1 MRSEDGSSSPNN
13 TLGALLMLATSIL
26 LHTETVDG
34 TVVPVWEEVQR
45 ADVSVLKDI
54 MTSRGDTVVSLHYT
68 RIPITAEK
76 PPDYADLKDF
86 IELALGTPPDTP
98 IVVNCQ
104 LGRGRST
111 LASIILVLIKEWL
124 QFHQPKMSSTAR
136 TERSLSL
143 STVVMEP
150 IQPPPDR
157 YSYQVINSLW
167 PLQSTGSCLL
177 TVIHRFA

>member
-1 MRSEDGSSSPNN
+1 MRSEDGLSSPSH
-13 TLGALLMLATSIL
+13 TLDTLLILATSIL
-26 LHTETVDG
+26 LHTETPDG

-54 MTSRGDTVVSLHYT
+54 MTSRGDTEVSLHYI

-76 PPDYADLKDF
+76 PPDYTDLKDF

-124 QFHQPKMSSTAR
+124 QFHQPITPSTIR
-136 TERSLSL
+136 TKRTLSIAM
-143 STVVMEP
+143 MEP

-157 YSYQVINSLW
+157 YSYQVINSL
-167 PLQSTGSCLL
+167 
-177 TVIHRFA
+177 